1 MCDIGTALQVAGGVI
16 EKQAEIAE
24 NNARSARTRRSAIK
38 SLNAEADAEQQRF
51 ADDNVAAVQ
60 EAYELHLTNAYD
72 RSVAMN
78 QAADSGVYGTSVN
91 EGLFATINKGA
102 REDNRF
108 YQELRS
114 RQSQFAINMASLE
127 ADTISR
133 INSAPRDN
141 SSPLMGAIAPLSKA
155 AGDGKFDGQ
164 LTKTA

>member
-1 MCDIGTALQVAGGVI
+1 MCDIGTAISVGAGII
-16 EKQAEIAE
+16 EKQAEISE
-24 NNARSARTRRSAIK
+24 NNARSARTRKSAIG
-38 SLNAEADAEQQRF
+38 SLNAESDAEQQKF
-51 ADDNVAAVQ
+51 ADDNTAAVQ
-60 EAYELHLTNAYD
+60 EAYELHLTNAFD

-127 ADTISR
+127 ANTISQ

-141 SSPLMGAIAPLSKA
+141 SSPLMGAIAPMSKA
-155 AGDGKFDGQ
+155 ASDGKFDEY
-164 LTKTA
+164 LA